1 MTEPVLWTP
10 SEERVRG
17 SRMFTFMEEV
27 NRRHGTELSSY
38 DDLHRWS
45 IEHLADFWSLVA
57 EWVEIRFHARAACV
71 VDDPGRLP
79 GARWFDGATLNFA
92 ENLMRRTDDGRAII
106 FSPEG
111 AGTLRVM
118 TWRELHH
125 AVSLMQQALRA
136 SGVVP
141 GDRVV
146 GYLPNLP
153 ETVVAMLAA
162 TSLGAIWS
170 SCSPDFGVRGVLD
183 RFARIQPK
191 VLVAA
196 DGYTYGGRVFDSLEK
211 TADIVAELEVRPAVV
226 IVPYLESLGRQARE
240 AGVVP
245 GAIRLD
251 AFTAP
256 YTPQDVR
263 FTAMPFEHPLYIM
276 YSSGTTGL
284 PKCIVQSAGGVLINQ
299 LKEHVLHVDIGPPD
313 NLFYF
318 TTCGWMMWNWQVAA
332 LGAGA
337 SITLF
342 DGLPF
347 HPDPL
352 ALPRLAEQSGVSVF
366 GASARYF
373 ASLEREGVVPAQSCR
388 LSGIRT
394 VLSTGSPL
402 VEESFDWIY
411 RAFTPDAQLASIS
424 GGTDLNGCFV
434 GGSPLLPVRRGE
446 IQCRMLGMDVHAF
459 DDDGRPVIGMT
470 GELVCT
476 QAFPSMP
483 LFFWGDNET
492 GSAYRAAYFERFEG
506 VWCHGDFIEIN
517 GHGGIRIF
525 GRSDATLNPG
535 GVRIGTAEIY
545 RQVEPID
552 GVVDSLVIGQQWND
566 DVRVILFVRLA
577 DGRVLDDEFRQRIRA
592 AIRAHCSPRHVP
604 AKIIQVADIPYTISQ
619 KKVEL
624 AVRDIVHGRPVRN
637 RDALRNPESLDL
649 FRDLPELRE
658 A

>member
-1 MTEPVLWTP
+1 MIEPVLWTP

-17 SRMFTFMEEV
+17 SRMFMFMEEV
-27 NRRHGTELSSY
+27 NRRHGTSLSSY

-45 IEHLADFWSLVA
+45 IDHVADFWSLVA
-57 EWVEIRFHARAACV
+57 EWVEIRFHARAGCV

-106 FSPEG
+106 FCPEG
-111 AGTLRVM
+111 SGTLRVM
-118 TWRELHH
+118 SWRELHH
-125 AVSLMQQALRA
+125 AVSLVQQALQA

-183 RFARIQPK
+183 RFARIRPK
-191 VLVAA
+191 VLFAA
-196 DGYTYGGRVFDSLEK
+196 DGYTYGSRVFDSLEK
-211 TADIVAELEVRPAVV
+211 TADIVAELEVPPAVV

-245 GAIRLD
+245 GAVRLD

-256 YTPQDVR
+256 YTPQEVR
-263 FTAMPFEHPLYIM
+263 FAAMPFGHPLYIM

-284 PKCIVQSAGGVLINQ
+284 PKCIVQSAGGVLLNQ

-459 DDDGRPVIGMT
+459 DDDGRPVIGTT

-483 LFFWGDNET
+483 LFFWGDDES

-517 GHGGIRIF
+517 EHGGIRIF

-552 GVVDSLVIGQQWND
+552 GVADSLVIGQQWND
-566 DVRVILFVRLA
+566 DVRVILFVRLV
-577 DGRVLDDEFRQRIRA
+577 DGRVLDEEFRQRIRA